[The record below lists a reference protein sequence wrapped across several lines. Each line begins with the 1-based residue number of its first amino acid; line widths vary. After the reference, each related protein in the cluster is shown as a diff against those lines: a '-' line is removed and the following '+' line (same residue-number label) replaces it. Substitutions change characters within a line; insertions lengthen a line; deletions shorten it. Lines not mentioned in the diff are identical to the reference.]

1 MDRYTL
7 AQRIEI
13 VKIHYKNG
21 ENIAETV
28 RKVRTAFGHHQ
39 APSRTAIV
47 NLINKFERLGQ
58 VSDVKTPTRARPARS
73 AENIAAVAESV
84 AENRGLSISRRSQ
97 ELGISQASLHRILHK
112 DLGLHAYKL
121 QLTQELKP
129 ADHAQRRTMALL
141 REKFPGRVISRNG
154 DFNWPPRSCD
164 LTPLDF
170 FLWGYVKDKVYANA
184 PATIQALKD
193 NIRAA
198 IGEIQPLLCEN
209 VMKNFIK
216 RMTVCKKSRGGHLA
230 DIVFHY

>member
-129 ADHAQRRTMALL
+129 
-141 REKFPGRVISRNG
+141 
-154 DFNWPPRSCD
+154 
-164 LTPLDF
+164 
-170 FLWGYVKDKVYANA
+170 
-184 PATIQALKD
+184 PATQLVK
-193 NIRAA
+193 
-198 IGEIQPLLCEN
+198 QWLYC
-209 VMKNFIK
+209 VKNFLD
-216 RMTVCKKSRGGHLA
+216 V
-230 DIVFHY
+230 